1 MPESSTA
8 YAPSSQVFPPPSP
21 HVSENQANA
30 SVGSTWDVGSVGGT
44 EGAITEGQGCQFHL
58 GESQSYSQGCISIPI
73 FSSSDLSAID
83 EPATQPKLKQY
94 PISVFG
100 HEARSFSLYW
110 YRRYAF
116 LHYRRSKDTA
126 FCKMCQK
133 FGEIGGEE

>member
-1 MPESSTA
+1 M
-8 YAPSSQVFPPPSP
+8 FPPPSP

-30 SVGSTWDVGSVGGT
+30 SVGSTWDVGSVGRT

-58 GESQSYSQGCISIPI
+58 GESQSCSQGCISIPI
-73 FSSSDLSAID
+73 FSSSISSIATASLTSVDLSAID

-110 YRRYAF
+110 YRKYAF
-116 LHYRRSKDTA
+116 LHYRRSKDTV
-126 FCKMCQK
+126 FCKMCQQ